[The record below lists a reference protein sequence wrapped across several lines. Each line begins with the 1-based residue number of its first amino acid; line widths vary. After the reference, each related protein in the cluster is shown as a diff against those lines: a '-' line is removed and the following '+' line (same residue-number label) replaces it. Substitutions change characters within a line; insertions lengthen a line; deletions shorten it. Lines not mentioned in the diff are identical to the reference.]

1 MCQRAA
7 DKEGIDR
14 RATASDTGCFL
25 SNDGGMR
32 RVAIGVQAASWR
44 RTGLS
49 GLLIPPHFDDDD
61 RVGEGLAAEVSP
73 SQATRSNGEPRF
85 ANPSAHLTPAG
96 QGLCPLRGYPQ
107 PSVAPLRAGRAIP
120 SRVSPLRAQGTAP
133 WPVASRPRCGGL
145 TDEGDHHDYRKI
157 REPG

>member
-49 GLLIPPHFDDDD
+49 GLLIPPHFDDD

-85 ANPSAHLTPAG
+85 ANPTAHLTPAG
-96 QGLCPLRGYPQ
+96 QGLCPIRGYPSL
-107 PSVAPLRAGRAIP
+107 PSLRSVQAGRSP

-133 WPVASRPRCGGL
+133 
-145 TDEGDHHDYRKI
+145 
-157 REPG
+157 